1 MVPPASSLQSTARS
15 AFVEGVASILATD
28 TAAIPVVVGGCG
40 SGRTTMLLR
49 LQQTCG
55 ADVCQ
60 YIDIERAA
68 TTPERFHEAIVS
80 GSPFVAA
87 SVDRAPTAPRTAYDA
102 TLAFLATARRPDGR
116 PAMFLLDEALDLRT
130 FESFPGLRHA
140 VEELLN
146 CLAATR
152 NRFVLASRYEH
163 RAARL
168 LHGRRPPFAPVTAPG
183 LATEEIVVLLR
194 GPALDGGGLAGNS
207 PDREAADLAR
217 IVHVLSDGRPAYADA
232 IVAEMHSMRASGGG
246 DPLSALTALLSPG
259 GRLAGRCEHS
269 YEIRLHRARG
279 YGALKA
285 ILDVLADAQPLTLT
299 DISRK
304 LHRTP
309 GSTKDYLSWLE
320 DVDLIAVDRKRYQVH
335 DPILRLWVRL
345 YCHPVPPTDEA
356 VAGEVQRYALERL
369 ASSDAV
375 ARPASPS
382 ECESGAL
389 DRAPEP
395 A

>member
-1 MVPPASSLQSTARS
+1 MVPPSSSLQSSARS
-15 AFVEGVASILATD
+15 VFVERVASMLATD
-28 TAAIPVVVGGCG
+28 PAAIPVVVGGCG
-40 SGRTTMLLR
+40 SGRTTMLRR

-55 ADVCQ
+55 PEACQ
-60 YIDIERAA
+60 YIDVERAA

-80 GSPFVAA
+80 GSPFVTQG
-87 SVDRAPTAPRTAYDA
+87 VERTPTAPRAAYDA

-152 NRFVLASRYEH
+152 NRVVLASRYET
-163 RAARL
+163 RAFRL
-168 LHGRRPPFAPVTAPG
+168 LRGRRPPFAPVAAPG
-183 LATEEIVVLLR
+183 LTTAEIVDLLH
-194 GPALDGGGLAGNS
+194 GPGVNGASPAEDAG
-207 PDREAADLAR
+207 DRETIDLAR
-217 IVHVLSDGRPAYADA
+217 VVHVLSDGRPAYADA
-232 IVAEMHSMRASGGG
+232 IAAEMQIMRAGGVG
-246 DPLSALTALLSPG
+246 DPVSALTALLAPG

-269 YEIRLHRARG
+269 YELRLHRARG

-285 ILDVLADAQPLTLT
+285 ILDVLADAEPLTLT
-299 DISRK
+299 DVSRR

-320 DVDLIAVDRKRYQVH
+320 DVDLVAIDRKRYQVR

-345 YCHPVPPTDEA
+345 YCHPVPPADEA
-356 VAGEVQRYALERL
+356 VAVEVQRYALERL
-369 ASSDAV
+369 ASRN
-375 ARPASPS
+375 ARTSPAGAS
-382 ECESGAL
+382 E
-389 DRAPEP
+389 REP
-395 A
+395 AGAVRAAEHA